1 MTRRGCG
8 LIVGLIVAV
17 CTRTIMA
24 QCNTVDAVTTASF
37 KITGGQACS
46 TFTKLNWTFS
56 KSNGTLIIKWGTST
70 SYGTQKSVYASN
82 PINITDL
89 TTSTKYYYA
98 VDGTFAGQTHQY
110 TRSSFTTSSSGTV
123 AVADRVAGENGI
135 ATIKLGNIDFSVRAK
150 EGETVAIELFSLD
163 GTAIGGRYPFSI
175 KGGSGEIGALW
186 NMSPGI
192 YLARVSWRSGS
203 MQQRVFISK

>member
-1 MTRRGCG
+1 MTRQGCG
-8 LIVGLIVAV
+8 LIAGLIVAV

-24 QCNTVDAVTTASF
+24 QCNTIDAVTTASF

-82 PINITDL
+82 PISITDL
-89 TTSTKYYYA
+89 TPGTMYYYA
-98 VDGTFAGQTHQY
+98 VDGTYQGKTHQY
-110 TRSSFTTSSSGTV
+110 TRSSFTTSGSGTV
-123 AVADRVAGENGI
+123 GVANRATDENGI
-135 ATIKLGNIDFSVRAK
+135 ATIKLGNIDFAVPAK
-150 EGETVAIELFSLD
+150 DGETVAIELFALN
-163 GTAIGGRYPFSI
+163 GTAIGGRYLVSI
-175 KGGSGEIGALW
+175 KGRSRETGPLW

-192 YLARVSWRSGS
+192 YLARISWRNGS
-203 MQQRVFISK
+203 MQQKVFIGK